1 MVHVSF
7 LGLWGLI
14 ELIHATASEL
24 YRYMRSPL
32 SMLVVVIIII
42 ITRDETAII
51 MKS

>member
-1 MVHVSF
+1 MPQP
-7 LGLWGLI
+7 
-14 ELIHATASEL
+14 SEL

-42 ITRDETAII
+42 INRDETAII